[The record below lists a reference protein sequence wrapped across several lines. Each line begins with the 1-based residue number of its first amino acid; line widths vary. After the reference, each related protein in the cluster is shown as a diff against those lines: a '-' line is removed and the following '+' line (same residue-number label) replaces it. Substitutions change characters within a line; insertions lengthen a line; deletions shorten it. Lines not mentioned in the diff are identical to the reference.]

1 MATLTHNN
9 RLRMKSVCHAF
20 GLLLVVMLM
29 AGCHRD
35 KAADSQLARIEHL
48 IDMDSISAAASLLED
63 AGAKVESFG
72 TAQQMRYQLL
82 RAEVMNKT
90 YVDFTSDSVL
100 TTLVAYYDRKGS
112 SNDRM
117 LAHYLLGCVYR
128 DLNET
133 PRAIECYQDAI
144 DCADTL
150 SASCDFKTLSC
161 IYSQMAYL
169 FHRQLALTDA
179 IESHYKSAHYSFLI
193 GDTLNALYDLTQM
206 TGDYIMQ
213 GKNDSAVAIL
223 MKAKTMY
230 LEHGYKRE
238 WAIAAL
244 PLAHLYLLQPTRM
257 EEAKDILELYETTS
271 SKFTSEDNL
280 PPSERMYYGYR
291 GRYYE
296 ALNNLDSAE
305 FFFRQM
311 YYPNMRYTR
320 QNTMYR
326 GLLDVYR
333 KKGEVDSIVKYTLLY
348 CQANDSSVATRD
360 RELVTQMHAS
370 YNYSRMQKEAFRQKA
385 KAAKAQNWMI
395 FFVALAIVLLLCAL
409 WSWQYFRKRRLLK
422 QQELERTRREL
433 EEAKEAYEKE
443 INELN
448 LLENTHQQVI
458 DLIQNELKSLQGESE
473 MYRTRLEES
482 NHRIMQINRM
492 HEESVRIH
500 QEELERMKVRIED
513 LRQKTGI
520 TESLEAAKAFQ
531 KTDIVRR
538 IQYLAEKSK
547 YELLGA
553 EWDALLRDFGEYYP
567 VLLSDLHQVPN
578 LNENGIWI
586 CILLIAH
593 LRESD
598 IAGFLNV
605 GSTSVSNYKS
615 DINLAL
621 FHDKSART
629 LFKNMERRYGI
640 FS

>member
-9 RLRMKSVCHAF
+9 RLRMKSLCHAF
-20 GLLLVVMLM
+20 ALLLVVMLM
-29 AGCHRD
+29 AGCRRD
-35 KAADSQLARIEHL
+35 KAADSQLARIEYL

-133 PRAIECYQDAI
+133 PRAIGCYQDAI

-150 SASCDFKTLSC
+150 SVNCDFKTLSC

-169 FHRQLALTDA
+169 FNQQLALTDA
-179 IESHYKSAHYSFLI
+179 IDSRYKSAHYSFLI
-193 GDTLNALYDLTQM
+193 GDTLNAFYDLTQM

-213 GKNDSAVAIL
+213 GKNDSAETIL
-223 MKAKTMY
+223 LQAKAMY

-244 PLAHLYLLQPTRM
+244 PLAHLYLLPPARL
-257 EEAKDILELYETTS
+257 EEAKDILDFYEATS
-271 SKFTSEDNL
+271 GKFSPEDNL
-280 PPSERMYYGYR
+280 PPSERMYYSYR

-296 ALNNLDSAE
+296 ARNNLDSAE
-305 FFFRQM
+305 YFFRQM
-311 YYPNMRYTR
+311 YYPGMRYTR
-320 QNTMYR
+320 QDAMYR

-333 KKGEVDSIVKYTLLY
+333 QKGEVDSIVKYTLLY

-360 RELVTQMHAS
+360 RELVTQMHAN
-370 YNYSRMQKEAFRQKA
+370 YNYSRLQKEAFRQRA
-385 KAAKAQNWMI
+385 KAAKAQNWLI
-395 FFVALAIVLLLCAL
+395 LFIALAVVLLLCAL

-422 QQELERTRREL
+422 QQELERTRLEL

-443 INELN
+443 IKELN
-448 LLENTHQQVI
+448 LLESTHQQVI
-458 DLIQNELKSLQGESE
+458 NLIQTELRSSQDESE
-473 MYRTRLEES
+473 MYKTRFEES
-482 NHRIMQINRM
+482 QHRIAEINRI

-520 TESLEAAKAFQ
+520 AESLEAAKAFL

-538 IQYLAEKSK
+538 IQYLADKSK
-547 YELLGA
+547 YELHDT
-553 EWDALLRDFGEYYP
+553 EWDSLLREFGKSYP
-567 VLLSDLHQVPN
+567 VLLSDLHQIPN
-578 LNENGIWI
+578 LNENGIRV

-605 GSTSVSNYKS
+605 GITSVSNYKS
-615 DINLAL
+615 DINRAL